1 MNTTRVLET
10 TRRWIAQTDLTT
22 SDYTDSEL
30 LEYMRDAKELMELRK
45 VTGIETLTI
54 DPTLETITPDPTTE
68 QGHMLALKTA
78 YLILDDEYRSKLF
91 TGSLGM
97 SWRSGLEQ
105 ESTITAEKAW
115 RQILDNLHG
124 ELEILV
130 LVMRAPTNGTRPQ

>member
-45 VTGIETLTI
+45 VAGMEELTI
-54 DPTLETITPDPTTE
+54 NPTVETITPDPTME

-78 YLILDDEYRSKLF
+78 YLVLDDEYRNKLF
-91 TGSLGM
+91 RGALGL

-105 ESTITAEKAW
+105 ESTINAEKAW
-115 RQILDNLHG
+115 RQTLTNLDE
-124 ELEILV
+124 ELEILI
-130 LVMRAPTNGTRPQ
+130 LVKRAPTNGTRPQ